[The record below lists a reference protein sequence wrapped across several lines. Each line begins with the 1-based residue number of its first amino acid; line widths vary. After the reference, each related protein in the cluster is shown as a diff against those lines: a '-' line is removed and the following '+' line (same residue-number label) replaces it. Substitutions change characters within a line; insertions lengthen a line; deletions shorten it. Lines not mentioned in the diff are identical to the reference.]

1 MTRCCI
7 EKMNS
12 MRKKIFLTIAIVIT
26 FAVASIR
33 AQKIDARLTSL
44 LPTDEKAM
52 KAKGTVPVQ
61 PLDTMAVKSDINVR
75 FNPDCTVRSFSA
87 IAMLKQGSACPV
99 ARLQALGIEIRLQ
112 VGRMLILTVPAKS
125 LMALDDID
133 EIESVSADQMNQ
145 IMNDTAREKSK
156 VTEVATQE
164 KALSNHLPQAYT
176 GKGVLIGIIDTGI
189 DFNHA
194 AFRNADGTTRIK
206 LALVLSM
213 ETDNYDE
220 YTSPEDI
227 EQLTSDKVS
236 RSHGTHVAGIAGGS
250 IVEGLDKQGM
260 APEAD
265 LMLCGLGDYLYDSY
279 IISAI
284 TRMFDFAKEQG
295 QPCVVNLSL
304 GYSCFFHDGTSSEIV
319 QCLKEYYKTEENK
332 KGRIIVLAGCNFAG
346 CHSAIYTTLPEAD
359 SDGYNLKT
367 VLGEDGK
374 DTYEGMEVNRYS
386 SIENFFYNIDG
397 SEFDVELKV
406 VDTITG
412 QVYTL
417 DEKPLYT
424 TYYTKVSEIDKT
436 STTSYLNNKYYIG
449 YDSYSTR
456 LFHEPNLKLA
466 YFVKG
471 QAGKI
476 FRAIDGRIT
485 KSSGY
490 HSYGLPGYTDGGDN
504 GAFSVD
510 ICCEEAIGVGVY
522 YSATSYMDINGN
534 IQQYRDESQL
544 DKIVHFS
551 SWGTDDNGMN
561 HPDVIA
567 PGSVICSAYNNYD
580 ADYIDAKGEFRPEMS
595 ADLTDGVNLFGRNHY
610 YGVKEG
616 TSMAAPHVA
625 GIIALWLQAKPEMT
639 YADVR
644 SLINETSYN
653 DEYTTNPERIPSGN
667 VIQAGAGK
675 IDALAGLQVLTGATG
690 IAAVGEDGCRRATP
704 ATMYDADDRC
714 YNTLGQRI
722 NKNAKGIIICKGKL
736 YVNP

>member
-1 MTRCCI
+1 MMKRI
-7 EKMNS
+7 LS
-12 MRKKIFLTIAIVIT
+12 IAATLLFVI
-26 FAVASIR
+26 SIQ
-33 AQKIDARLTSL
+33 AQKIDARLTAL
-44 LPTDEKAM
+44 LPEASGVSKARSVVRSQQGTD
-52 KAKGTVPVQ
+52 T
-61 PLDTMAVKSDINVR
+61 TAVKQNINVS
-75 FNPDCTVRSFSA
+75 FNSDCSVRSFSA
-87 IAMLKQGSACPV
+87 IAMLKKGAWCPT
-99 ARLQALGIEIRLQ
+99 AALLKLGIEIRKQ
-112 VGRMLILTVPAKS
+112 IGRMLILTVPAES
-125 LMALDDID
+125 LLALNDID

-145 IMNDTAREKSK
+145 LMNNVAREKSR
-156 VTEVATQE
+156 VTEVATME
-164 KALSNHLPQAYT
+164 KAQLHSLPQAYT
-176 GKGVLIGIIDTGI
+176 GKGVLVGIIDTGI

-194 AFRNADGTTRIK
+194 AFRNADGSTRIK
-206 LALVLSM
+206 LALLVS
-213 ETDNYDE
+213 TVSDDFDE

-227 EQLTSDKVS
+227 EQLTNDEAS

-250 IVEGLDKQGM
+250 LVEGLDKQGM

-265 LMLCGLGDYLYDSY
+265 LMLCGLGYYLYDTY

-295 QPCVVNLSL
+295 QPCVINLSL
-304 GYSCFFHDGTSSEIV
+304 GYSCSFHDGISSEIV
-319 QCLKEYYKTEENK
+319 QCLKEYYKTEEDK
-332 KGRIIVLAGCNFAG
+332 KGRIIVLAGGNFAG
-346 CHSAIYTTLPEAD
+346 FHSAIYTTLPEAD

-367 VLGEDGK
+367 VLGEDNK
-374 DTYEGMEVNRYS
+374 VTYDGMEVNSYS

-417 DEKPLYT
+417 DETPLYT
-424 TYYTKVSEIDKT
+424 TYYTEVSKIDKT
-436 STTSYLNNKYYIG
+436 STPSYLNNKYYIE

-471 QAGKI
+471 QAGKT

-485 KSSGY
+485 ESSGY

-534 IQQYRDESQL
+534 IQQYRDESL
-544 DKIVHFS
+544 LNKIVHFS

-561 HPDVIA
+561 HPDVVV
-567 PGSVICSAYNNYD
+567 PGSGTCSAYNNYD

-616 TSMAAPHVA
+616 TSMAAPHAA
-625 GIIALWLQAKPEMT
+625 GVIALWLQAKPDMT

-644 SLINETSYN
+644 NLLRETSYE
-653 DEYTTNPERIPSGN
+653 DEYVTNPDLIPSHN
-667 VIQAGAGK
+667 ILQAGAGK
-675 IDALAGLQVLTGATG
+675 IDALAGLEKLVG
-690 IAAVGEDGCRRATP
+690 ITAINTVAADGRRQATP
-704 ATMYDADDRC
+704 ATMYDVDDNC
-714 YNTLGQRI
+714 YNPLGQRVS
-722 NKNAKGIIICKGKL
+722 KNARGIIIYKGKVF
-736 YVNP
+736 VNN

>member
-1 MTRCCI
+1 
-7 EKMNS
+7 
-12 MRKKIFLTIAIVIT
+12 MRRLLYLVVALV
-26 FAVASIR
+26 FATGIQ
-33 AQKIDARLTSL
+33 AQKIDARLTNL
-44 LPTDEKAM
+44 LPDANGVSKTKSAM
-52 KAKGTVPVQ
+52 RGQQQVI
-61 PLDTMAVKSDINVR
+61 DTAVVKQRINVS
-75 FNPDCTVRSFSA
+75 FNSDCTIKSFSV
-87 IAMLKQGSACPV
+87 IAMLKEGAECPM
-99 ARLQALGIEIRLQ
+99 ALLQKLGVEIRDAI
-112 VGRMLILTVPAKS
+112 GRMLILTVPAES

-133 EIESVSADQMNQ
+133 EIESVSADQKTRLMNN
-145 IMNDTAREKSK
+145 IAREKSR
-156 VTEVATQE
+156 VTEIATME
-164 KALSNHLPQAYT
+164 KAQLHSLPQAYT
-176 GKGVLIGIIDTGI
+176 GKGVLVGIIDSGI
-189 DFNHA
+189 DYNHA
-194 AFRNADGTTRIK
+194 AFRNADGSTRIK

-236 RSHGTHVAGIAGGS
+236 GSHGTHVAGIAGGS

-304 GYSCFFHDGTSSEIV
+304 GYSCFFHDGSSSEIV

-346 CHSAIYTTLPEAD
+346 RHSAIYTTLPEAD

-504 GAFSVD
+504 GAFNVD

-561 HPDVIA
+561 HPDVVA
-567 PGSVICSAYNNYD
+567 PGAGVCSAYNNYD

-616 TSMAAPHVA
+616 TSMAAPHVS
-625 GIIALWLQAKPEMT
+625 GIIALWLQANPNLT

-644 SLINETSYN
+644 NIIRETSVK
-653 DEYTTNPERIPSGN
+653 DEFVTNPELIPSHD
-667 VIQAGAGK
+667 VRQAGAGK
-675 IDALAGLQVLTGATG
+675 IDALAGLQKLVGTTAINTVGA
-690 IAAVGEDGCRRATP
+690 DGPRHATP
-704 ATMYDADDRC
+704 ATMYDVDDNC
-714 YNTLGQRI
+714 YNTLGQRVS
-722 NKNAKGIIICKGKL
+722 KNAKGLIIYKGKAYL
-736 YVNP
+736 NR

>member
-1 MTRCCI
+1 MMKRI
-7 EKMNS
+7 LS
-12 MRKKIFLTIAIVIT
+12 IAATLLLVI
-26 FAVASIR
+26 SIQ
-33 AQKIDARLTSL
+33 AQKIDARLTAL
-44 LPTDEKAM
+44 LPEASGVSKARSVVRSQQG
-52 KAKGTVPVQ
+52 A
-61 PLDTMAVKSDINVR
+61 DTTAVKQNINVS
-75 FNPDCTVRSFSA
+75 FNSDCTVRSFSA
-87 IAMLKQGSACPV
+87 IAMLKKGAWCPT
-99 ARLQALGIEIRLQ
+99 AALLKLDIEIRKQ
-112 VGRMLILTVPAKS
+112 IGRMLILTVPAES
-125 LMALDDID
+125 LLALNDID
-133 EIESVSADQMNQ
+133 EIESVSADRMNQ
-145 IMNDTAREKSK
+145 LMNNVAREKSR
-156 VTEVATQE
+156 VTEVATME
-164 KALSNHLPQAYT
+164 KAQLHSLPQAYT
-176 GKGVLIGIIDTGI
+176 GKGVLVGIIDSGI
-189 DFNHA
+189 DYNHA
-194 AFRNADGTTRIK
+194 AFRNADGSTRIK

-227 EQLTSDKVS
+227 EQLTNDEAS

-304 GYSCFFHDGTSSEIV
+304 GYSCFFHDGISSEIV
-319 QCLKEYYKTEENK
+319 QCLKEYYKTEEDK
-332 KGRIIVLAGCNFAG
+332 KGRIIVLASGNTAG
-346 CHSAIYTTLPEAD
+346 YHSAIYTTLPEAD

-374 DTYEGMEVNRYS
+374 DTYEGLEVNRYS

-504 GAFSVD
+504 GAFNVD

-561 HPDVIA
+561 HPDVVA
-567 PGSVICSAYNNYD
+567 PGAGVCSAYNNYD

-616 TSMAAPHVA
+616 TSMAAPHAA
-625 GIIALWLQAKPEMT
+625 GIIALWLQANPNLT

-644 SLINETSYN
+644 NLLRETSYE
-653 DEYTTNPERIPSGN
+653 DEYVTNPELIPSHD
-667 VIQAGAGK
+667 VRQAGAGK
-675 IDALAGLQVLTGATG
+675 IDALAGLEKLVG
-690 IAAVGEDGCRRATP
+690 ITAINTVGSDTPRHATP
-704 ATMYDADDRC
+704 ATMYEVDDNC
-714 YNTLGQRI
+714 YNTLGQRVS
-722 NKNAKGIIICKGKL
+722 KNAKGLIIYKGKAYL
-736 YVNP
+736 NR

>member
-1 MTRCCI
+1 MKR
-7 EKMNS
+7 
-12 MRKKIFLTIAIVIT
+12 FLNVTAVLLFAI
-26 FAVASIR
+26 SIQ
-33 AQKIDARLTSL
+33 AQKIDARLTAL
-44 LPTDEKAM
+44 LPSNNKLMSAIGSSAGWQEI
-52 KAKGTVPVQ
+52 
-61 PLDTMAVKSDINVR
+61 DTAGVKQKINVS
-75 FNPDCTVRSFSA
+75 FNSDCTVRSFSA
-87 IAMLKQGSACPV
+87 IVMLKEGAECPT
-99 ARLQALGIEIRLQ
+99 ARLQKLGIEIRQ
-112 VGRMLILTVPAKS
+112 QIGRMLILNVPARS
-125 LMALDDID
+125 LMALGNID
-133 EIESVSADQMNQ
+133 EIESVRADQMNQ
-145 IMNDTAREKSK
+145 LMNNNAREKSK
-156 VTEVATQE
+156 VEEVATWE
-164 KALSNHLPQAYT
+164 KAQQHNLPQTYT
-176 GKGVLIGIIDTGI
+176 GKGVLVGIIDSGM
-189 DFNHA
+189 DYNHA
-194 AFRNADGTTRIK
+194 AFRNADGSTRIK

-227 EQLTSDKVS
+227 EQLTNDEVS

-319 QCLKEYYKTEENK
+319 QCLKEYYKTEEDK
-332 KGRIIVLAGCNFAG
+332 KGRIIVLANGNSAG
-346 CHSAIYTTLPEAD
+346 YHSAIYTTLPEAD

-561 HPDVIA
+561 HPDVVA
-567 PGSVICSAYNNYD
+567 PGAGVCSAYNNYD

-616 TSMAAPHVA
+616 TSMAAPHTA
-625 GIIALWLQAKPEMT
+625 GVIALWLQAKPDMT

-644 SLINETSYN
+644 SLMQETSFR
-653 DEYTTNPERIPSGN
+653 DEYVTNPEFIPSHN
-667 VIQAGAGK
+667 AIQAGAGK
-675 IDALAGLQVLTGATG
+675 IDALAGLERLTGTTAIET
-690 IAAVGEDGCRRATP
+690 VGEDGRRQATP
-704 ATMYDADDRC
+704 ATMYDVDDNC
-714 YNTLGQRI
+714 YNALGQRVS
-722 NKNAKGIIICKGKL
+722 KNTKGFVIYKGKKFL
-736 YVNP
+736 NK

>member
-1 MTRCCI
+1 MKRFTQI
-7 EKMNS
+7 
-12 MRKKIFLTIAIVIT
+12 IALL
-26 FAVASIR
+26 FAAISLQ
-33 AQKIDARLTSL
+33 AQKIDTRLTSL
-44 LPTDEKAM
+44 LPTENMPMSIGGAS
-52 KAKGTVPVQ
+52 ASEEI
-61 PLDTMAVKSDINVR
+61 DTAAVKSDINVR
-75 FNPDCTVRSFSA
+75 FNPDCTIRSFSA

-99 ARLQALGIEIRLQ
+99 ASLQALGIEIRLQ
-112 VGRMLILTVPAKS
+112 VGRMLILTVPAES
-125 LMALDDID
+125 LMALDDIE

-145 IMNDTAREKSK
+145 LMNNVAREKSH
-156 VTEVATQE
+156 VNEVATTAE
-164 KALSNHLPQAYT
+164 AEFHTLPQAYT
-176 GKGVLIGIIDTGI
+176 GKGVLLGIIDTGI

-194 AFRNADGTTRIK
+194 AFRNADGSTRIK

-374 DTYEGMEVNRYS
+374 DTYEGLEVNRYS

-561 HPDVIA
+561 HPDVVA
-567 PGSVICSAYNNYD
+567 PGAGVCSAYNNYD

-616 TSMAAPHVA
+616 TSMAAPHVS
-625 GIIALWLQAKPEMT
+625 GIIALWLQAKPDMT

-644 SLINETSYN
+644 TLIQQTSYN
-653 DEYTTNPERIPSGN
+653 DDYTTNPDLIPSGN

-675 IDALAGLQVLTGATG
+675 IDALAGLQELTGSTA
-690 IAAVGEDGCRRATP
+690 ILAVGADGYRRATP
-704 ATMYDADDRC
+704 ATISALHDNF
-714 YNTLGQRI
+714 YNTLGQRVS
-722 NKNAKGIIICKGKL
+722 KHAKGIIIHQGRL

>member
-1 MTRCCI
+1 
-7 EKMNS
+7 
-12 MRKKIFLTIAIVIT
+12 MRRLLYLVVALV
-26 FAVASIR
+26 FATGIQ
-33 AQKIDARLTSL
+33 AQKIDARLTNL
-44 LPTDEKAM
+44 LPDANGVSKTKSAM
-52 KAKGTVPVQ
+52 RGQQQVI
-61 PLDTMAVKSDINVR
+61 DTAAVKQRINVS
-75 FNPDCTVRSFSA
+75 FNSDCTIKSFSV
-87 IAMLKQGSACPV
+87 IAMLKEGAECPM
-99 ARLQALGIEIRLQ
+99 ALLQKLGVEIRDAI
-112 VGRMLILTVPAKS
+112 GRMLILTVPAES

-145 IMNDTAREKSK
+145 LMNNIAREKSR
-156 VTEVATQE
+156 VTEIATME
-164 KALSNHLPQAYT
+164 KAQLHSLPQAYT
-176 GKGVLIGIIDTGI
+176 GKGVLVGIIDSGI
-189 DFNHA
+189 DYNHA
-194 AFRNADGTTRIK
+194 AFRNADGSTRIK

-504 GAFSVD
+504 GAFNVD

-561 HPDVIA
+561 HPDVVA
-567 PGSVICSAYNNYD
+567 PGAGVCSAYNNYD

-616 TSMAAPHVA
+616 TSMAAPHVS
-625 GIIALWLQAKPEMT
+625 GIIALWLQANPNLT

-644 SLINETSYN
+644 NIIRETSVK
-653 DEYTTNPERIPSGN
+653 DEFVTNPELIPSHD
-667 VIQAGAGK
+667 VRQAGAGK
-675 IDALAGLQVLTGATG
+675 IDALAGLQKLVGTTAINTVGA
-690 IAAVGEDGCRRATP
+690 DGPRHATP
-704 ATMYDADDRC
+704 ATMYEVDDNC
-714 YNTLGQRI
+714 YNTLGQRVS
-722 NKNAKGIIICKGKL
+722 KNAKGLIIYKGKVYL
-736 YVNP
+736 NR

>member
-1 MTRCCI
+1 
-7 EKMNS
+7 
-12 MRKKIFLTIAIVIT
+12 MRRLLYLVVALV
-26 FAVASIR
+26 FATGIQ
-33 AQKIDARLTSL
+33 AQKIDARLTNL
-44 LPTDEKAM
+44 LPDANGVSKTKSTM
-52 KAKGTVPVQ
+52 RGQQQVI
-61 PLDTMAVKSDINVR
+61 DTAAVKQRINVS
-75 FNPDCTVRSFSA
+75 FNSDCTIKSFSV
-87 IAMLKQGSACPV
+87 IAMLKEGAECPM
-99 ARLQALGIEIRLQ
+99 ALLQKLGVEIRDAI
-112 VGRMLILTVPAKS
+112 GRMLILTVPAES

-145 IMNDTAREKSK
+145 LMNNIAREKSR
-156 VTEVATQE
+156 VTEIATME
-164 KALSNHLPQAYT
+164 KAQLHSLPQAYT
-176 GKGVLIGIIDTGI
+176 GKGVLVGIIDSGI
-189 DFNHA
+189 DYNHA
-194 AFRNADGTTRIK
+194 AFRNADGSTRIK

-236 RSHGTHVAGIAGGS
+236 GSHGTHVAGIAGGS

-504 GAFSVD
+504 GAFNVD

-561 HPDVIA
+561 HPDVVA
-567 PGSVICSAYNNYD
+567 PGAGVCSAYNNYD

-616 TSMAAPHVA
+616 TSMAAPHVS
-625 GIIALWLQAKPEMT
+625 GIIALWLQANPNLT

-644 SLINETSYN
+644 NIIRETSVK
-653 DEYTTNPERIPSGN
+653 DEFVTNPELIPSHD
-667 VIQAGAGK
+667 VRQAGAGK
-675 IDALAGLQVLTGATG
+675 IDALAGLQKLVGTTAINTVGA
-690 IAAVGEDGCRRATP
+690 DGPRHATP
-704 ATMYDADDRC
+704 ATMYEVDDNC
-714 YNTLGQRI
+714 YNTLGQRVS
-722 NKNAKGIIICKGKL
+722 KNAKGLIIYKGKAYL
-736 YVNP
+736 NR

>member
-1 MTRCCI
+1 MMKRI
-7 EKMNS
+7 LS
-12 MRKKIFLTIAIVIT
+12 IAATLLLVI
-26 FAVASIR
+26 SIQ
-33 AQKIDARLTSL
+33 AQKIDARLTAL
-44 LPTDEKAM
+44 LPEASGVSKARSVVRSQQG
-52 KAKGTVPVQ
+52 A
-61 PLDTMAVKSDINVR
+61 DTTAVKQNINVS
-75 FNPDCTVRSFSA
+75 FNSDCSVRSFSA
-87 IAMLKQGSACPV
+87 IAMLKKGAWCPT
-99 ARLQALGIEIRLQ
+99 AALLKLDIEIRKQ
-112 VGRMLILTVPAKS
+112 IGRMLILTVPAES
-125 LMALDDID
+125 LLALNDID
-133 EIESVSADQMNQ
+133 EIESVSADQMNHL
-145 IMNDTAREKSK
+145 MNNVAREKSR
-156 VTEVATQE
+156 VTEVATME
-164 KALSNHLPQAYT
+164 KAQLHSLPQAYT
-176 GKGVLIGIIDTGI
+176 GKGVLVGIIDSGI
-189 DFNHA
+189 DYNHA
-194 AFRNADGTTRIK
+194 AFRNADGSTRIK

-236 RSHGTHVAGIAGGS
+236 SSHGTHVAGIAGGS

-374 DTYEGMEVNRYS
+374 DTYEGLEVNRYS

-561 HPDVIA
+561 HPDVVA
-567 PGSVICSAYNNYD
+567 PGAGVCSAYNNYD

-616 TSMAAPHVA
+616 TSMAAPHVS
-625 GIIALWLQAKPEMT
+625 GIIALWLQAKPDMT

-644 SLINETSYN
+644 TLILQTSHN
-653 DEYTTNPERIPSGN
+653 DDYTTNPDLIPSGN

-675 IDALAGLQVLTGATG
+675 IDALAGLQELTGSTA
-690 IAAVGEDGCRRATP
+690 ILAVGDDGYRRATP
-704 ATMYDADDRC
+704 ATTSALHDNF
-714 YNTLGQRI
+714 YNTLGQRVS
-722 NKNAKGIIICKGKL
+722 KYAKGIIIHQGRL

>member
-1 MTRCCI
+1 
-7 EKMNS
+7 
-12 MRKKIFLTIAIVIT
+12 MRRLLYLVVALV
-26 FAVASIR
+26 FATGIQ
-33 AQKIDARLTSL
+33 AQKIDARLTNL
-44 LPTDEKAM
+44 LPDANGVSKTKSAM
-52 KAKGTVPVQ
+52 RGQQQVI
-61 PLDTMAVKSDINVR
+61 DTAAVKQRINVS
-75 FNPDCTVRSFSA
+75 FNSDCTIKSFSV
-87 IAMLKQGSACPV
+87 IAMLKEGAECPM
-99 ARLQALGIEIRLQ
+99 ALLQKLGVEIRDAI
-112 VGRMLILTVPAKS
+112 GRMLILTVPAES

-133 EIESVSADQMNQ
+133 EIESVSADQKTRLMNN
-145 IMNDTAREKSK
+145 IAREKSR
-156 VTEVATQE
+156 VTEIATME
-164 KALSNHLPQAYT
+164 KAQLHSLPQAYT
-176 GKGVLIGIIDTGI
+176 GKGVLVGIIDSGI
-189 DFNHA
+189 DYNHA
-194 AFRNADGTTRIK
+194 AFRNADGSTRIK

-236 RSHGTHVAGIAGGS
+236 GSHGTHVAGIAGGS

-449 YDSYSTR
+449 YDSYNTR

-504 GAFSVD
+504 GAFNVD

-561 HPDVIA
+561 HPDVVA
-567 PGSVICSAYNNYD
+567 PGAGVCSAYNNYD

-616 TSMAAPHVA
+616 TSMAAPHVS
-625 GIIALWLQAKPEMT
+625 GIIALWLQANPNLT

-644 SLINETSYN
+644 NIIRETSVK
-653 DEYTTNPERIPSGN
+653 DEFVTNPELIPSHD
-667 VIQAGAGK
+667 VRQAGAGK
-675 IDALAGLQVLTGATG
+675 IDALAGLQKLVGTTAINTVGA
-690 IAAVGEDGCRRATP
+690 DGPRHATP
-704 ATMYDADDRC
+704 ATMYEVDDNC
-714 YNTLGQRI
+714 YNTLGQRVS
-722 NKNAKGIIICKGKL
+722 KNAKGLIIYKGKAYL
-736 YVNP
+736 NR

>member
-1 MTRCCI
+1 MKRFTQI
-7 EKMNS
+7 
-12 MRKKIFLTIAIVIT
+12 IALL
-26 FAVASIR
+26 FAVLSLQ
-33 AQKIDARLTSL
+33 AQKIDTRLTSL
-44 LPTDEKAM
+44 LPTDNMPMSIGGASASEEI
-52 KAKGTVPVQ
+52 
-61 PLDTMAVKSDINVR
+61 DTAAVKSDINVR

-99 ARLQALGIEIRLQ
+99 ASLQALGIEIRLQ
-112 VGRMLILTVPAKS
+112 VGRMLILTVPAES

-194 AFRNADGTTRIK
+194 AFRNADGSTRIK

-561 HPDVIA
+561 HPDVVA
-567 PGSVICSAYNNYD
+567 PGAGVCSAYNNYD

-616 TSMAAPHVA
+616 TSMAAPHVS
-625 GIIALWLQAKPEMT
+625 GIIALWLQANPNLT

-644 SLINETSYN
+644 NIIRETSVK
-653 DEYTTNPERIPSGN
+653 DEFVTNPELIPSHD
-667 VIQAGAGK
+667 VRQAGAGK
-675 IDALAGLQVLTGATG
+675 IDALAGLQKLVGTTAINMVGA
-690 IAAVGEDGCRRATP
+690 DGPRHATP
-704 ATMYDADDRC
+704 ATMYDVDDNC
-714 YNTLGQRI
+714 YNTLGQRVS
-722 NKNAKGIIICKGKL
+722 KNAKGLIIYKGKVYL
-736 YVNP
+736 NR

>member
-1 MTRCCI
+1 MKR
-7 EKMNS
+7 
-12 MRKKIFLTIAIVIT
+12 FLNVAAALMFAI
-26 FAVASIR
+26 SIQ
-33 AQKIDARLTSL
+33 AQKIDARLTAL
-44 LPTDEKAM
+44 LPSNNKLMSTIGSSAGQQEI
-52 KAKGTVPVQ
+52 
-61 PLDTMAVKSDINVR
+61 DTAGVKQKINVS
-75 FNPDCTVRSFSA
+75 FNSDCTVRSFSA
-87 IAMLKQGSACPV
+87 IVMLKEGAECPT
-99 ARLQALGIEIRLQ
+99 ARLQKLGIEIRKQ
-112 VGRMLILTVPAKS
+112 IGRMLILNVPARS
-125 LMALDDID
+125 LMALGNID
-133 EIESVSADQMNQ
+133 EIESVRADQMNHL
-145 IMNDTAREKSK
+145 MNNNAREKSR
-156 VTEVATQE
+156 VDEVATWE
-164 KALSNHLPQAYT
+164 KAQQHNLPQAYT
-176 GKGVLIGIIDTGI
+176 GKGVLVGIIDSGM
-189 DFNHA
+189 DYNHA
-194 AFRNADGTTRIK
+194 AFRNADGSTRIK
-206 LALVLSM
+206 LVLVLSM

-227 EQLTSDKVS
+227 EQLTNDEASH
-236 RSHGTHVAGIAGGS
+236 SHGTHVAGIAGGS

-265 LMLCGLGDYLYDSY
+265 LMLCGLGYYLYDTY

-304 GYSCFFHDGTSSEIV
+304 GYSCFFHDGISSEIV
-319 QCLKEYYKTEENK
+319 QCLKEYYKTEEDK
-332 KGRIIVLAGCNFAG
+332 KGRIIVLANGNSAG
-346 CHSAIYTTLPEAD
+346 YHSAIYTTLPEAD

-367 VLGEDGK
+367 VLGEDEK
-374 DTYEGMEVNRYS
+374 VTYDGMEVNSYS

-424 TYYTKVSEIDKT
+424 TYYTKVSKIDKT
-436 STTSYLNNKYYIG
+436 STICYLNNKYYIR

-471 QAGKI
+471 QAGKT
-476 FRAIDGRIT
+476 FRAIDGRVSST
-485 KSSGY
+485 SGY

-551 SWGTDDNGMN
+551 SWGTDDNGVN
-561 HPDVIA
+561 HPDVVV
-567 PGSVICSAYNNYD
+567 PGSVISSAYNIYD
-580 ADYIDAKGEFRPEMS
+580 ETYFDEEGKFRPAGS
-595 ADLTDGVNLFGRNHY
+595 AELTDGVNLFGRNHY

-616 TSMAAPHVA
+616 TSMAAPHAA
-625 GIIALWLQAKPEMT
+625 GIIALWLQAKPDMT

-644 SLINETSYN
+644 SLMQETSLR
-653 DEYTTNPERIPSGN
+653 DEYVTNPDLIPSHN
-667 VIQAGAGK
+667 AIQAGAGK
-675 IDALAGLQVLTGATG
+675 IDALAGLERLTGTTAIET
-690 IAAVGEDGCRRATP
+690 VGEDGRRQATP
-704 ATMYDADDRC
+704 ATMYDVDDNC
-714 YNTLGQRI
+714 YNALGQRVS
-722 NKNAKGIIICKGKL
+722 KSTKGFVIYKGKK
-736 YVNP
+736 YFNR

>member
-1 MTRCCI
+1 MKRFTQI
-7 EKMNS
+7 
-12 MRKKIFLTIAIVIT
+12 IALL
-26 FAVASIR
+26 FAAISLQ
-33 AQKIDARLTSL
+33 AQKIDTRLTSL
-44 LPTDEKAM
+44 LPTDNMPMSIGGASASEEI
-52 KAKGTVPVQ
+52 
-61 PLDTMAVKSDINVR
+61 DTAAVKSGINVR

-87 IAMLKQGSACPV
+87 IAMLKQGSVCPV

-112 VGRMLILTVPAKS
+112 VGRMLILTVPAES
-125 LMALDDID
+125 LMALDDIE

-145 IMNDTAREKSK
+145 LMNNVAREKSH
-156 VTEVATQE
+156 VNEVATTAE
-164 KALSNHLPQAYT
+164 AESYTLPQAYT
-176 GKGVLIGIIDTGI
+176 GKGVLLGIIDTGI

-194 AFRNADGTTRIK
+194 AFRNADGSTRIK

-561 HPDVIA
+561 HPDVVA
-567 PGSVICSAYNNYD
+567 PGAGVCSAYNNYD

-616 TSMAAPHVA
+616 TSMAAPHVS
-625 GIIALWLQAKPEMT
+625 GIIALWLQANPNLT

-644 SLINETSYN
+644 TLIQQTSYN
-653 DEYTTNPERIPSGN
+653 DDYTTNPELIPSGN

-675 IDALAGLQVLTGATG
+675 IDALAGLQELTGSTA
-690 IAAVGEDGCRRATP
+690 ILAVGDDGYRRATP
-704 ATMYDADDRC
+704 ATTSALHDNF
-714 YNTLGQRI
+714 YNTLGQRVS
-722 NKNAKGIIICKGKL
+722 KYAKGIIIHQGRL
-736 YVNP
+736 YVHN

>member
-1 MTRCCI
+1 MKR
-7 EKMNS
+7 
-12 MRKKIFLTIAIVIT
+12 FLNVAAALMFAI
-26 FAVASIR
+26 SIQ
-33 AQKIDARLTSL
+33 AQKIDARLTAL
-44 LPTDEKAM
+44 LPSNNKLMSTIGSSAGQQEI
-52 KAKGTVPVQ
+52 
-61 PLDTMAVKSDINVR
+61 DTAGVKQKINVS
-75 FNPDCTVRSFSA
+75 FNSDCTVRSFSA
-87 IAMLKQGSACPV
+87 IVMLKEGAECPT
-99 ARLQALGIEIRLQ
+99 ARLQKLGIEIRKQ
-112 VGRMLILTVPAKS
+112 IGRMLILNVPARS
-125 LMALDDID
+125 LMALGNID
-133 EIESVSADQMNQ
+133 EIESVRADQMNHL
-145 IMNDTAREKSK
+145 MNNNAREKSK
-156 VTEVATQE
+156 VEEVATWE
-164 KALSNHLPQAYT
+164 KAQQHNLPQAYT
-176 GKGVLIGIIDTGI
+176 GKGVLVGIIDSGM
-189 DFNHA
+189 DYNHA
-194 AFRNADGTTRIK
+194 AFRNADGSTRIK

-227 EQLTSDKVS
+227 EQLTNDEVS

-265 LMLCGLGDYLYDSY
+265 LMLCGLGYYLYDTY

-284 TRMFDFAKEQG
+284 TRVFDFAKEQG

-304 GYSCFFHDGTSSEIV
+304 GYSCFFYDGISSEIV
-319 QCLKEYYKTEENK
+319 QCLKEYYKTEEDK
-332 KGRIIVLAGCNFAG
+332 KGRIIVLANGNSAG
-346 CHSAIYTTLPEAD
+346 YHSAIYTTLPEAD

-367 VLGEDGK
+367 VLGEDEK
-374 DTYEGMEVNRYS
+374 VTYDGMEVNSYS

-424 TYYTKVSEIDKT
+424 TYYTKVSKIDKT
-436 STTSYLNNKYYIG
+436 STIFYLNNKYYIR

-471 QAGKI
+471 QAGKT
-476 FRAIDGRIT
+476 FRAIDGRISST
-485 KSSGY
+485 SGY

-551 SWGTDDNGMN
+551 SWGTDDNDMN
-561 HPDVIA
+561 HPDVVA
-567 PGSVICSAYNNYD
+567 PGAGVCSAYNNYD

-595 ADLTDGVNLFGRNHY
+595 AELTDGVNLFGRNHY

-616 TSMAAPHVA
+616 TSMAAPHAA
-625 GIIALWLQAKPEMT
+625 GIIALWLQAKPDMT
-639 YADVR
+639 YSDVR
-644 SLINETSYN
+644 SLMQETSLR
-653 DEYTTNPERIPSGN
+653 DEYVTNPELIPSHN
-667 VIQAGAGK
+667 AIQAGAGK
-675 IDALAGLQVLTGATG
+675 IDALAGLERLTGTTAIET
-690 IAAVGEDGCRRATP
+690 VGEDGRRQATP
-704 ATMYDADDRC
+704 ATMYDVDDNC
-714 YNTLGQRI
+714 YNALGQRVS
-722 NKNAKGIIICKGKL
+722 KNTKGFVIYKGKKYL
-736 YVNP
+736 NK

>member
-1 MTRCCI
+1 
-7 EKMNS
+7 
-12 MRKKIFLTIAIVIT
+12 MRRLLYLVVALV
-26 FAVASIR
+26 FATGIQ
-33 AQKIDARLTSL
+33 AQKIDARLTNL
-44 LPTDEKAM
+44 LPDANGVSKTKSAM
-52 KAKGTVPVQ
+52 RGQQQVI
-61 PLDTMAVKSDINVR
+61 DTAAVKQRINVS
-75 FNPDCTVRSFSA
+75 FNSDCTIKSFSV
-87 IAMLKQGSACPV
+87 IAMLKEGAECPM
-99 ARLQALGIEIRLQ
+99 ALLQKLGVEIRDAI
-112 VGRMLILTVPAKS
+112 GRMLILTVPAES

-145 IMNDTAREKSK
+145 LMNNIAREKSR
-156 VTEVATQE
+156 VTEIATME
-164 KALSNHLPQAYT
+164 KAQLHSLPQAYT
-176 GKGVLIGIIDTGI
+176 GKGVLVGIIDSGI
-189 DFNHA
+189 DYNHA
-194 AFRNADGTTRIK
+194 AFRNADGSTRIK

-561 HPDVIA
+561 HPDVVA
-567 PGSVICSAYNNYD
+567 PGAGVCSAYNNYD

-625 GIIALWLQAKPEMT
+625 GIIALWLQAKRDMT

-714 YNTLGQRI
+714 YNTLGQRV

>member
-1 MTRCCI
+1 MKR
-7 EKMNS
+7 
-12 MRKKIFLTIAIVIT
+12 FLNVTAALLFAI
-26 FAVASIR
+26 SIQ
-33 AQKIDARLTSL
+33 AQKIDARLTAL
-44 LPTDEKAM
+44 LPSNYKMMSTSGSSAGWQEI
-52 KAKGTVPVQ
+52 
-61 PLDTMAVKSDINVR
+61 DTAGVKQKINVS
-75 FNPDCTVRSFSA
+75 FNSDCTVRSFSA
-87 IAMLKQGSACPV
+87 IVMLKEGAECPT
-99 ARLQALGIEIRLQ
+99 ARLQKLGIEIRQ
-112 VGRMLILTVPAKS
+112 QIGRMLILNVPARS
-125 LMALDDID
+125 LMALGNID
-133 EIESVSADQMNQ
+133 EIESVRADQMNHL
-145 IMNDTAREKSK
+145 MNNNAREKSK
-156 VTEVATQE
+156 VEEVTTWE
-164 KALSNHLPQAYT
+164 KAQQHNLPQAYT
-176 GKGVLIGIIDTGI
+176 GKGVLVGIIDSGM
-189 DFNHA
+189 DYNHA
-194 AFRNADGTTRIK
+194 AFRNADGSTRIK

-227 EQLTSDKVS
+227 EQLTNDEVS

-265 LMLCGLGDYLYDSY
+265 LMLCGLGYYLYDTY

-304 GYSCFFHDGTSSEIV
+304 GYSCFFHDGISSEIV
-319 QCLKEYYKTEENK
+319 QCLKEYYKTEEDK
-332 KGRIIVLAGCNFAG
+332 KGRIIVLANGNSAG
-346 CHSAIYTTLPEAD
+346 YHSAIYTTLPETD

-367 VLGEDGK
+367 VLGEDEK
-374 DTYEGMEVNRYS
+374 VTYDGMEVNSYS

-424 TYYTKVSEIDKT
+424 TYYTKVSKIDKT
-436 STTSYLNNKYYIG
+436 STIFYLNNKYYIR

-471 QAGKI
+471 QAGKT

-561 HPDVIA
+561 HPDVVA
-567 PGSVICSAYNNYD
+567 PGAGVCSAYNNYD
-580 ADYIDAKGEFRPEMS
+580 ADYIDAEGEFRPEMS
-595 ADLTDGVNLFGRNHY
+595 AELTDGVNLFGRNHY

-616 TSMAAPHVA
+616 TSMATPHTA
-625 GIIALWLQAKPEMT
+625 GIIALWLQAKPDMT
-639 YADVR
+639 YSDVR
-644 SLINETSYN
+644 SLMQETSFR
-653 DEYTTNPERIPSGN
+653 DEYVTNPEFIPSHN
-667 VIQAGAGK
+667 AIQAGAGK
-675 IDALAGLQVLTGATG
+675 IDALAGLERLTGTTAIET
-690 IAAVGEDGCRRATP
+690 VGEDGRRQATP
-704 ATMYDADDRC
+704 APIYDVDDNC
-714 YNTLGQRI
+714 YNAFGQRVS
-722 NKNAKGIIICKGKL
+722 KNTKGFVIYKGKKYL
-736 YVNP
+736 NK

>member
-1 MTRCCI
+1 MKR
-7 EKMNS
+7 
-12 MRKKIFLTIAIVIT
+12 FLNIAAALM
-26 FAVASIR
+26 FAISIQ
-33 AQKIDARLTSL
+33 AQKIDARLTAL
-44 LPTDEKAM
+44 LPSNYKMMSTSGSSAGRQEI
-52 KAKGTVPVQ
+52 
-61 PLDTMAVKSDINVR
+61 DTADVKQKINVS
-75 FNPDCTVRSFSA
+75 FNSDCTVRSFSA
-87 IAMLKQGSACPV
+87 IVMLKEGAECPT
-99 ARLQALGIEIRLQ
+99 ARLQKLGIEIRQ
-112 VGRMLILTVPAKS
+112 QIGRMLILNVPARS
-125 LMALDDID
+125 LMALGNID
-133 EIESVSADQMNQ
+133 EIESVRADQMNQ
-145 IMNDTAREKSK
+145 LMNNNAREKSK
-156 VTEVATQE
+156 VEEVATWE
-164 KALSNHLPQAYT
+164 KAQQHNLPQTYT
-176 GKGVLIGIIDTGI
+176 GKGVLVGIIDSGM
-189 DFNHA
+189 DYNHA
-194 AFRNADGTTRIK
+194 AFRNADGSTRIK

-227 EQLTSDKVS
+227 EQLTNDEVS

-265 LMLCGLGDYLYDSY
+265 LMLCGLGYYLYDTY

-304 GYSCFFHDGTSSEIV
+304 GYSCFFHDGISSEIV
-319 QCLKEYYKTEENK
+319 QCLKEYYKTEEDK
-332 KGRIIVLAGCNFAG
+332 KGRIIVLANGNSAG
-346 CHSAIYTTLPEAD
+346 YHSAIYTTLPETD

-367 VLGEDGK
+367 VLGEDEK
-374 DTYEGMEVNRYS
+374 VTYDGMEVNSYS

-424 TYYTKVSEIDKT
+424 TYYTKVSKIDKT
-436 STTSYLNNKYYIG
+436 STIFYLNNKYYIR

-471 QAGKI
+471 QAGKT

-504 GAFSVD
+504 GSFSVD

-561 HPDVIA
+561 HPDVVA
-567 PGSVICSAYNNYD
+567 PGAGVCSAYNNYD
-580 ADYIDAKGEFRPEMS
+580 ADYIDAEGEFRPEMS
-595 ADLTDGVNLFGRNHY
+595 AELTDGVNLFGRNHY

-616 TSMAAPHVA
+616 TSMAAPHTA
-625 GIIALWLQAKPEMT
+625 GVIALWLQAKPDMT

-644 SLINETSYN
+644 SLMQETSFR
-653 DEYTTNPERIPSGN
+653 DEYVTNPEFIPSHN
-667 VIQAGAGK
+667 VMQAGVGK
-675 IDALAGLQVLTGATG
+675 IDALAGLERLTGTTAIET
-690 IAAVGEDGCRRATP
+690 VGEDGRRQATP
-704 ATMYDADDRC
+704 ATMYDVDDNC
-714 YNTLGQRI
+714 YNALGQRVS
-722 NKNAKGIIICKGKL
+722 KNTKGFVIYKGKKYL
-736 YVNP
+736 NK

>member
-1 MTRCCI
+1 MKRI
-7 EKMNS
+7 LS
-12 MRKKIFLTIAIVIT
+12 IAATLLLVI
-26 FAVASIR
+26 SIQ
-33 AQKIDARLTSL
+33 AQKIDARLTAL
-44 LPTDEKAM
+44 LPEASGVSKARSVVRSQQG
-52 KAKGTVPVQ
+52 A
-61 PLDTMAVKSDINVR
+61 DTTAVKQNINVS
-75 FNPDCTVRSFSA
+75 FNSDCSVRSFSA
-87 IAMLKQGSACPV
+87 IAMLKKGAWCPT
-99 ARLQALGIEIRLQ
+99 AALLKLDIEIRKQ
-112 VGRMLILTVPAKS
+112 IGRMLILTVPAES
-125 LMALDDID
+125 LLALNDID

-145 IMNDTAREKSK
+145 LMNNVAREKSR
-156 VTEVATQE
+156 VTEVATME
-164 KALSNHLPQAYT
+164 KAQLHSLPQAYT
-176 GKGVLIGIIDTGI
+176 GKGVLVGIIDSGI
-189 DFNHA
+189 DYNHA
-194 AFRNADGTTRIK
+194 AFRNADGSTRIK

-227 EQLTSDKVS
+227 EQLTNDEAS

-250 IVEGLDKQGM
+250 LVEGLDKQGM

-265 LMLCGLGDYLYDSY
+265 LMLCGLGYYLYDTY

-304 GYSCFFHDGTSSEIV
+304 GYSCFFHDGISSEIV
-319 QCLKEYYKTEENK
+319 QCLKEYYKTEEDK
-332 KGRIIVLAGCNFAG
+332 KGRIIVFAGGNFAG

-424 TYYTKVSEIDKT
+424 TYYTKVSKIDKT
-436 STTSYLNNKYYIG
+436 STIFYLNNKYYIK

-534 IQQYRDESQL
+534 IQQYGDESQL

-561 HPDVIA
+561 HPDVVA
-567 PGSVICSAYNNYD
+567 PGAGVCSAYNNYD
-580 ADYIDAKGEFRPEMS
+580 ADYIDAKGEFRPEKS
-595 ADLTDGVNLFGRNHY
+595 ANLTDGVNLFGRNHY

-616 TSMAAPHVA
+616 TSMAAPHAA
-625 GIIALWLQAKPEMT
+625 GIIALWLQANPNLT

-644 SLINETSYN
+644 NLLRETSYE
-653 DEYTTNPERIPSGN
+653 DEYVTNPELIPSHD
-667 VIQAGAGK
+667 VRQAGAGK
-675 IDALAGLQVLTGATG
+675 IDALAGLEKLVG
-690 IAAVGEDGCRRATP
+690 ITAINTVGSDTPRHATP
-704 ATMYDADDRC
+704 ATMYDVDDNC
-714 YNTLGQRI
+714 YNTLGQRVS
-722 NKNAKGIIICKGKL
+722 KNAKGLVVYKGKVYL
-736 YVNP
+736 NR